1 MFRQLRLR
9 NLPATAEAVGDVAVV
24 ADVDEALQPWQQL
37 QVHGNAL
44 VVILGR
50 MDVNVV
56 HGRNEQT
63 VAKVGHLGIGAA
75 QRLEAVRHSA
85 DATVGADGHIAVLD
99 HLEVLTLGCMDD
111 MCFIYFHR
119 YCILRNLMTCSRMTE
134 DGSPGCICDSW
145 VKGTACISPCMSMPS
160 ETFWGCDLPDVSL
173 HLLLILYILFRM
185 NTNNQIGLDG

>member
-9 NLPATAEAVGDVAVV
+9 NLSATAETVGDVAVV

-75 QRLEAVRHSA
+75 QRLEAVA
-85 DATVGADGHIAVLD
+85 DTAYAAVGDDAHVAVLG
-99 HLEVLTLGCMDD
+99 HLKVVALRSVDD
-111 MCFIYFHR
+111 MCFVNFH
-119 YCILRNLMTCSRMTE
+119 
-134 DGSPGCICDSW
+134 
-145 VKGTACISPCMSMPS
+145 
-160 ETFWGCDLPDVSL
+160 
-173 HLLLILYILFRM
+173 
-185 NTNNQIGLDG
+185 